1 MSHPYQTFVD
11 GFARILQ
18 QGRTLPLGGFEASRQ
33 PALDPGAPVTLV
45 FSPHPDDESII
56 GALPLRLRR
65 EAGHRV
71 VVVAVTQGS
80 KVDRQAERLEEQR
93 AACGFLGFEVLAA
106 AAGGLSGISPT
117 ARQADPTAWA
127 ASVAVIARILLA
139 HRPSVVVMPH
149 EGDGHPTHAGT
160 HLVVLDALRQLG
172 AELRCH
178 VVLTEFWAALAKPN
192 CMVESS
198 ASDVADLVAAISFH
212 RGEVT
217 RNPYHVL
224 LPSWM
229 SDNVRRGSEL
239 VGAHG
244 GTAEPFTFATLYQ
257 VATWD
262 GQALAACSKRSLP
275 SATSPASLFV

>member
-1 MSHPYQTFVD
+1 MSHPYQAFVD
-11 GFARILQ
+11 GFVQTLQ
-18 QGRTLPLGGFEASRQ
+18 QGRALPLGGFEVAPQ
-33 PALDPGAPVTLV
+33 PALEAGAPVTLV

-65 EAGHRV
+65 EVGHRV

-80 KVDRQAERLEEQR
+80 KIDRQSERLEEQR
-93 AACGFLGFEVLAA
+93 AACEFLGFEVLSA
-106 AAGGLSGISPT
+106 AAGGLNGISP
-117 ARQADPTAWA
+117 AFRQADPAAWA
-127 ASVAVIARILLA
+127 DRVAIIAQILRT

-160 HLVVLDALRQLG
+160 HLVVMDALRQLG
-172 AELRCH
+172 PELSCG
-178 VVLTEFWAALAKPN
+178 VVLTEFWAALPIPN

-198 ASDVADLVAAISFH
+198 STDVADLVAAISFH

-239 VGAHG
+239 VGTHG
-244 GTAEPFTFATLYQ
+244 GSAQSFTFATLYE
-257 VATWD
+257 VADWD
-262 GQALAACSKRSLP
+262 GQVLTASPKQCL
-275 SATSPASLFV
+275 SATTSPASLFA